1 MRRTSDLSRRSAAL
15 LLLAAPWGLRAAAA
29 PPAGDAAAAA
39 LLARVDAVS
48 RVPDAHLVLDVK
60 VTDARGDTATR
71 VIEIWQQGDARR
83 LVKMVE
89 PARLR
94 GVGLLV
100 NGDDIHLFLPAY
112 PPARRV
118 TGSGKADAFL
128 GTDFAV
134 EDLAR
139 TAWAPGHVARTEPV
153 SPSGDRALRLTPTG
167 GGPDI
172 LLTVGDDDVIRS
184 ATHFDAGGAP
194 RRRIGFSDVRAVHG
208 VLLAHRMLVEDL
220 RARRRT
226 EASLRSAAVGQ
237 GVDPSRFT
245 LASLESP

>member
-1 MRRTSDLSRRSAAL
+1 MSATFAFSRRTAL
-15 LLLAAPWGLRAAAA
+15 LAIAAGLTGLHAIAAPAAD
-29 PPAGDAAAAA
+29 PAAAA

-48 RVPDAHLVLDVK
+48 RVPDAHLVLDVR

-71 VIEIWQQGDARR
+71 VIEIWQQGDDRR

-89 PARLR
+89 PARLK

-100 NGDDIHLFLPAY
+100 RGDDLHLFLPAY

-118 TGSGKADAFL
+118 TGSGRADAFL

-139 TAWAPGHVARTEPV
+139 TAWAPNHRARFDP
-153 SPSGDRALRLTPTG
+153 PAPDGGRALRLTPNG
-167 GGPDI
+167 GGPDV
-172 LLTVGDDDVIRS
+172 LLTVGEDDVIRS

-194 RRRIGFSDVRAVHG
+194 RRRIVFSDVRAVNG
-208 VLLAHRMLVEDL
+208 AMLAHRMLVEDL

-226 EASLRSAAVGQ
+226 EATLRSATVGQ
-237 GVDPSRFT
+237 GVDPARFT
-245 LASLESP
+245 LATLESP